1 MALWIDDMHFVQLC
15 NSYELPIDTLVKTYD
30 VDFQSHENMDYIVY
44 EHSVLWMQ
52 WICTSF
58 VMLSYI
64 VCKWDVL
71 HDLMESH
78 DDDDGNNEFH
88 NGEHVWQTWEVRETE
103 VTSFKYLWS

>member
-71 HDLMESH
+71 HYLMESH
-78 DDDDGNNEFH
+78 DDGDEKNEFH
-88 NGEHVWQTWEVRETE
+88 DGERV
-103 VTSFKYLWS
+103 L